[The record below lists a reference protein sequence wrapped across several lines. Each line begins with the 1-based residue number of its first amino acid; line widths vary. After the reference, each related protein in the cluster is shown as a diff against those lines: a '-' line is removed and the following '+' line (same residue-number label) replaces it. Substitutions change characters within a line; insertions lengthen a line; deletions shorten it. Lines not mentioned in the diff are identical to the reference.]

1 MAKKNITLQ
10 FTNAELSIEDGEY
23 ILTETTKDDTKV
35 YSLSKYL
42 NSLIGQEVSL
52 NLRNTQEIDS
62 IE

>member
-52 NLRNTQEIDS
+52 NLRNVQEIDS